1 MQPSFPE
8 AWIEVTP
15 GLCEGPGRDVAAVHG
30 DSRHALPAADGEVG
44 PSLAYFGAGPLA
56 QKPANLAYRH
66 KLSLADID
74 VMCLLQIATSV
85 RAGRRL
91 LRRYRPAADR
101 YR

>member
-1 MQPSFPE
+1 MSPPCT
-8 AWIEVTP
+8 AIVVT
-15 GLCEGPGRDVAAVHG
+15 H
-30 DSRHALPAADGEVG
+30 SPAADGEVG
-44 PSLAYFGAGPLA
+44 PSLAHFGAAPLA
-56 QKPANLAYRH
+56 QEPADLAYRH